1 MAAFDASSIKH
12 ILLKQTSFFG
22 LKLWVAIT
30 TCTVLA
36 LVLLLVLTFVYIS
49 CRFRTH
55 GKKSSKKHAPTP
67 LPNNNFAMERRQS
80 SSRTKP
86 DIETGGA
93 VETTGK
99 KHVMYYDHWPSD
111 DDNINSSNNNNN
123 SSKNNVGQFDGAPEY
138 VYKLRE
144 IEEATNG
151 LAYDNIIGTGEY
163 GVVFHGW
170 LRDSNTTQVAVK
182 KLFNNRGRGGR
193 KAFAREVEAL
203 LSIRHRNLVKL
214 LGYCAEG
221 TNRVFVNEYVD
232 NGNLDRWLHRCT
244 GEVKPLTWNVRMSII
259 IGIAKG
265 LAYLHEDTEPPLVHG
280 NLKSSN
286 VLLDQQW
293 NPKISD
299 FGITKFLGHE
309 WKNTSAPPKG
319 MSGYI
324 APEYDSIR
332 YLNEKSDIYS
342 YGVLIME
349 IVSGKSAIESTV
361 NEIEEYLVDWM
372 KSNVADEN
380 FDLII
385 DPKLPELP
393 SIKELK
399 RVLLVA
405 LRCVDFEIEKRPKIG
420 EILCMLQPRDLL
432 LTNLV

>member
-1 MAAFDASSIKH
+1 MAAFDVSSSIKH

-36 LVLLLVLTFVYIS
+36 LILLLILTFVYIS
-49 CRFRTH
+49 YRFRTH
-55 GKKSSKKHAPTP
+55 GKKSSKKNVSTP
-67 LPNNNFAMERRQS
+67 LPNNNLAVERGQ

-86 DIETGGA
+86 DIETGA
-93 VETTGK
+93 IETPGK

-111 DDNINSSNNNNN
+111 DDNNSRNSSSNN
-123 SSKNNVGQFDGAPEY
+123 SSKNNAGQFDGAPEY

-170 LRDSNTTQVAVK
+170 LMDSNTTQVAVK

-203 LSIRHRNLVKL
+203 LSIHHRNLVKL

-221 TNRVFVNEYVD
+221 THRVFVNEYVD

-244 GEVKPLTWNVRMSII
+244 GEVRPLTWNVRMSII

-286 VLLDQQW
+286 ILLDQQW

-349 IVSGKSAIESTV
+349 IVSGRSAIESTV

-380 FDLII
+380 FHLII

-393 SIKELK
+393 LIKELK

-405 LRCVDFEIEKRPKIG
+405 LRCVDFEVEKRPKIG

>member
-1 MAAFDASSIKH
+1 MAAFDAASIKH

-55 GKKSSKKHAPTP
+55 
-67 LPNNNFAMERRQS
+67 
-80 SSRTKP
+80 
-86 DIETGGA
+86 ETGA
-93 VETTGK
+93 VQIPGK

-111 DDNINSSNNNNN
+111 DNNINSSNNN

-170 LRDSNTTQVAVK
+170 LRNSNTTQVAIK
-182 KLFNNRGRGGR
+182 KLFNNSGRGGR

-214 LGYCAEG
+214 LGYCNKG
-221 TNRVFVNEYVD
+221 THRVFVYEYVD

-244 GEVKPLTWNVRMSII
+244 GEVRPLSWNVRMSII

-265 LAYLHEDTEPPLVHG
+265 
-280 NLKSSN
+280 
-286 VLLDQQW
+286 
-293 NPKISD
+293 
-299 FGITKFLGHE
+299 
-309 WKNTSAPPKG
+309 
-319 MSGYI
+319 YI
-324 APEYDSIR
+324 APEYDYVR
-332 YLNEKSDIYS
+332 YLKEKSDIYS

-349 IVSGKSAIESTV
+349 IVSGRSAIESTV
-361 NEIEEYLVDWM
+361 NEIEVVVIN
-372 KSNVADEN
+372 SDEN

-393 SIKELK
+393 SIKELQ